1 LFYERESSGG
11 SKTLGDGYHKTR
23 CFVTDMATT
32 VKGKEKFSQALK
44 KYLLGVVMLMELT
57 AVTIEKMG

>member
-1 LFYERESSGG
+1 
-11 SKTLGDGYHKTR
+11 
-23 CFVTDMATT
+23 MATT